1 MEMKNLKNPLERKHL
16 LSKLFLVIS
25 LSLISVFQTEAQY
38 TIEIEIEEERLQES
52 IKRDNPNLERIR
64 EIIEQKPWIVFAM
77 DKYGNTPL
85 HDTARYGHLDVAT
98 LLLDRGANVE
108 SKTKDSYTALHRAAR
123 NGHLDV
129 VTLLLDR
136 GANVESKTKHGY
148 TALHDAARYG
158 RINVATLLL
167 DRGAD
172 VESKDKYGFTALH
185 NAAWYGHLDVANLL
199 LDRGA
204 NVESRTNTGKTPFQ
218 LAKNQEIRDLL
229 VERGAKDDC
238 KGLLGFFECLF

>member
-38 TIEIEIEEERLQES
+38 IIEIEEERLQEI
-52 IKRDNPNLERIR
+52 IKSDNPNLERIR
-64 EIIEQKPWIVFAM
+64 EIIEQRPWIIFAM

-85 HDTARYGHLDVAT
+85 HDAALYGHVDVAT

-108 SKTKDSYTALHRAAR
+108 NKTKYSGFTALHNAAWR
-123 NGHLDV
+123 GHLD
-129 VTLLLDR
+129 
-136 GANVESKTKHGY
+136 
-148 TALHDAARYG
+148 
-158 RINVATLLL
+158 VATLLL

-172 VESKDKYGFTALH
+172 VESKTKSGYTALH
-185 NAAWYGHLDVANLL
+185 YAAWSRYGHHDVTALL

-204 NVESRTNTGKTPFQ
+204 DIESKTNTGKTPFQ
-218 LAKNQEIRDLL
+218 LAKNQETRDLL
-229 VERGAKDDC
+229 VERGAKDD
-238 KGLLGFFECLF
+238 

>member
-1 MEMKNLKNPLERKHL
+1 MAMKNFKKPLERKHL

-38 TIEIEIEEERLQES
+38 TIEMEEERLQES

-64 EIIEQKPWIVFAM
+64 EIIEQKPWIIFAM

-108 SKTKDSYTALHRAAR
+108 SKTKYSRYTALHNAAWY
-123 NGHLDV
+123 GQVDV
-129 VTLLLDR
+129 AALLLDR
-136 GANVESKTKHGY
+136 GANVESKDKYGY
-148 TALHDAARYG
+148 TALHNAAWNG
-158 RINVATLLL
+158 HLEVATLLL

-172 VESKDKYGFTALH
+172 VESKTRHGNTALH
-185 NAAWYGHLDVANLL
+185 RAAWYGHLDVANLL

-204 NVESRTNTGKTPFQ
+204 NVESRTNAGKTPFQ

-229 VERGAKDDC
+229 VEKGAKDD
-238 KGLLGFFECLF
+238 